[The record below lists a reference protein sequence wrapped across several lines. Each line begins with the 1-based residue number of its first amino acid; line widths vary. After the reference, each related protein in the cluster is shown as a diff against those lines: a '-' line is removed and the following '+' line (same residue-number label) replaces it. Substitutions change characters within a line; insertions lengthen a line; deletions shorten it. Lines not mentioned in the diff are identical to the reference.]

1 MRVKTKTFSADR
13 IFMLKN
19 FFERRF
25 TERFIEL
32 VAVAGLAFFV
42 FSCKTVPVQ
51 EEISR
56 EIAGYGIKSAE
67 QLTEFFLDKRSDA
80 DEKTVLNLARLYVEE
95 GSFEGINSDVAFV
108 QMCLETGFLKFGNLV
123 QPEWHNYCGL
133 GAIDAAHPG
142 ERFET
147 EQLGVRAHIQHLHA
161 YGTSENVKLKNPLVD
176 RRYKYV
182 KPRGKALTVF
192 ALSGPWAADR
202 NYGSKLDALLTQ
214 LSEY

>member
-192 ALSGPWAADR
+192 ALSGTWATDR

>member
-32 VAVAGLAFFV
+32 VAVVGLAFFV

-161 YGTSENVKLKNPLVD
+161 YGTSENIKLKNPLVD

-192 ALSGPWAADR
+192 ALSGTWASDR

>member
-192 ALSGPWAADR
+192 ALSGTWASDR

>member
-42 FSCKTVPVQ
+42 FSCKTVSVQ

-192 ALSGPWAADR
+192 ALSGTWASDR